1 MSMRY
6 DRAMVTKTYG
16 QMCSIAR
23 SLDVLG
29 ERWSMLIVRELLLG
43 PKRFKNLRD
52 ALTGVGSNRL
62 SERLKGLE
70 EADIVRRTMLPAPA
84 SVQVYELTERGERL
98 RGPVVALGLWGLD
111 LPVDERIDPRTAR
124 ADLIG
129 MALAGTQQKLLDPA
143 RQDGFEFHVGDEVFH
158 LRLRDGRF
166 VAQSGPSPID
176 PAVSVV
182 CDLMT
187 FIDLAR
193 REMTPSEAIKD
204 GRVTIAAGER
214 SALVE
219 LFDQLVYVPGASLL
233 PPLAQG

>member
-6 DRAMVTKTYG
+6 DRTMVTKTYG

-62 SERLKGLE
+62 SDRLKGLE
-70 EADIVRRTMLPAPA
+70 EVDVVRRTTLPAPA

-98 RGPVVALGLWGLD
+98 RGPMVALGLWGLD
-111 LPVDERIDPRTAR
+111 LPVDERIDPQTAR
-124 ADLIG
+124 ADLVG

-143 RQDGFEFHVGDEVFH
+143 RRDAYEFHVGDEVFH

-166 VAQSGPSPID
+166 IAQSGPAPID
-176 PAVSVV
+176 PVV
-182 CDLMT
+182 TVMSDLES
-187 FIDLAR
+187 FYDVAR
-193 REMTPSEAIKD
+193 RVLTPSQAIKD
-204 GRVTIAAGER
+204 GRVTTTGDR
-214 SALVE
+214 RALVE
-219 LFDQLVYVPGASLL
+219 LFDVLVYVPGAPLL
-233 PPLAQG
+233 TPLA